1 MIWPRSYGSRLYL
14 LQLAVVAIGIVLMPL
29 GHWRAGAAIIGAAF
43 LAASG
48 ARLAVPPDHA
58 GMLQVR
64 GRAFDIA
71 WMTLL
76 GVSLIV
82 LAIVVPR
89 QP

>member
-1 MIWPRSYGSRLYL
+1 MMWPRSYGSRLYL
-14 LQLAVVAIGIVLMPL
+14 LHLAVVALGIALMPL

-48 ARLAVPPDHA
+48 ARLVVPPDHA

-82 LAIVVPR
+82 LSVVVPP